1 MDEAELPECPVC
13 LQAYDAVSAI
23 PRVLTCGHTTCEACL
38 KQLPNPF
45 PNTIRCTVC
54 TLLVKFPNSPSSLP
68 KNLDLLHLSSVLQ
81 HLHPQGNK
89 KVISPSSPQANG
101 KDQSVLFPSALKSWS
116 YDFYCKWKKWVLPG
130 DCISIEKVGSESD
143 GGVVC
148 GEVLKYFQSDY
159 MMGCVLR
166 EKEHVGLVRVGAFVE
181 SEEDSRIFKASY
193 ESRILTVLY
202 RMEEEERNKLGII
215 LNATL
220 RVSNVGKVFG
230 FWCNED
236 DKCVYMVCEKI
247 ASPNLVKC
255 VLKKKEDKD
264 ERLSSDEISALAMLC
279 MEICEILSRLHSEG
293 LVIGFL
299 RVSCFGFNDLG
310 RVYVDLGEVLNT
322 GRRLHMAVRKEL
334 SDLEISLKDTFLDND
349 IMFISPEMLLN
360 CFVKEGFKFDWGKSR
375 YEVGCASDVWSLACL
390 LVRLIVGSTFVE
402 EMEHFL
408 HFVVNAIK
416 EEKGCDYSG
425 LCMRWSEKIAVLL
438 EGRLASEYASLQDIL
453 YRCLGFDPGNRPV
466 ITDLWKCLRELV
478 VKPQF
483 DTGLMLKQEGK
494 NMNDRADVELR
505 VDEDVV
511 QGLSR
516 GHVKCT
522 EMKGHLDCIT
532 GLAIGGGFLF
542 SSSYD
547 KIVHV
552 WSLQDF
558 SLVHSFKGHEHRVTA
573 VVFVDG
579 EQPLCISGDNEN
591 VICIWKAT
599 IPFPEEPVRKLHEK
613 KDWRYSGIHAMAISG
628 TEYLYTGSG
637 DKLVKAWSLQDYT
650 LSCAMSG
657 HKSVVSSLMVCDG
670 VLYSGSWDGTV
681 RLWSLSDHSPLT
693 LLAEDKPGNVGS
705 VLSLS
710 MDHHLLFVGHENGSI
725 KIWHNDVLMK
735 STQTHKG
742 AVFSVSKK
750 GKWLFSGGWDR
761 TISLQEISEDVD
773 GMEVTP
779 VGSIACNSTITA
791 LLYWQGKLF
800 VGQADTTIKVYHLQN
815 PFLQIKEN
823 VYKYSVASCIVDDT
837 VTMSD
842 AWDHEPE

>member
-13 LQAYDAVSAI
+13 LQPYDAVSAI

-38 KQLPNPF
+38 KQLSNPF
-45 PNTIRCTVC
+45 PNTIRCTIC

-116 YDFYCKWKKWVLPG
+116 YEFYCKWKKWVLPG

-166 EKEHVGLVRVGAFVE
+166 EKEHVGLVRVGTFVE

-264 ERLSSDEISALAMLC
+264 ERLSIDEISALAVLC

-299 RVSCFGFNDLG
+299 RVSCFGFNDFG
-310 RVYVDLGEVLNT
+310 HVYVDLGEVLNT

-402 EMEHFL
+402 EMERFL

-425 LCMRWSEKIAVLL
+425 LCVRWSEKIAVLL

-483 DTGLMLKQEGK
+483 DTGLMLKQEVKKGITGHCVVLGEICQMVEEADKELMGVLQGK

-511 QGLSR
+511 QGVSR

-657 HKSVVSSLMVCDG
+657 HKSVVSSLIVCDG

-800 VGQADTTIKVYHLQN
+800 VGQADTTIKVYR
-815 PFLQIKEN
+815 
-823 VYKYSVASCIVDDT
+823 
-837 VTMSD
+837 
-842 AWDHEPE
+842 